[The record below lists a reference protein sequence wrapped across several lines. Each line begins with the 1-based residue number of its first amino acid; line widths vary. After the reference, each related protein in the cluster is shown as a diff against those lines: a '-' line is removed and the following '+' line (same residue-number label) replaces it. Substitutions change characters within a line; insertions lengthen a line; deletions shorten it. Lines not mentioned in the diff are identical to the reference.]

1 MEIKSIWKA
10 QPKERLKTHQKFAT
24 RRRGGLL
31 SHTFDPKRSCPNG
44 QGDLLSVSCLP
55 STCCQSGLLHRD
67 PGTPCVIPPSAV
79 THTAAPP
86 ATLVITQEPCYLRIT
101 PQLACVTAAIMV
113 IIIAGGECLM
123 EVAVFSFGFQ
133 K

>member
-1 MEIKSIWKA
+1 MESTTKRKAKKHIKNLF
-10 QPKERLKTHQKFAT
+10 PNAT
-24 RRRGGLL
+24 KRRGELL
-31 SHTFDPKRSCPNG
+31 SHTFALKRSCANG
-44 QGDLLSVSCLP
+44 QRDLLSVSCLP
-55 STCCQSGLLHRD
+55 STCCQSGLLHQD